1 MREFEECL
9 VFAENGLCVQGM
21 EGERG
26 MNKQRLID
34 ANALVQR
41 IYNAGLWDD
50 SMEAAIRWIDS
61 APTVPAVV
69 LPCEIG
75 ETVYAKHMECDT
87 PYLPDNC
94 TDWRTARDVELGSSC
109 EECPHRHPVAIEK
122 KFDYSDIPKF
132 GKTVFLTREEA
143 EAALRRAEE

>member
-9 VFAENGLCVQGM
+9 VFAENGLRVQGM

-26 MNKQRLID
+26 MSEQRLID

-69 LPCEIG
+69 LPCSVDSAVYCIERGKIYECRVRSFIVGSNGVQGASIIG
-75 ETVYAKHMECDT
+75 DDYT
-87 PYLPDNC
+87 PTYRLAD
-94 TDWRTARDVELGSSC
+94 RFGS
-109 EECPHRHPVAIEK
+109 
-122 KFDYSDIPKF
+122 
-132 GKTVFLTREEA
+132 TVFITREEA
-143 EAALRRAEE
+143 EAALLGTEECT